1 MSEPAPGRRAFSI
14 VFLTVLLDLTGFAMI
29 LPQIPF
35 YALELNATPAQVG
48 MLFSS
53 YSLAQFLF
61 APLLGRFSDRVGR
74 RPVLLA
80 ALCGSAAS
88 HLLFAFAGSFAM
100 LIVARSL
107 AGVAA
112 SFSLA
117 QAYAADISS
126 SQDRSRAMGLMGAAF
141 GIAFVVG
148 PLLGWGLGELEPRVV
163 PLTAA
168 ALSAAGFLVA
178 LLRLPESLPAE
189 VRERAAEARTGPSGL
204 SRVRRD
210 GLLGGLLLL
219 FFLVMFCFSIFE
231 STLALYCQRRFA
243 LGRAE
248 TSGLFALVG
257 IVLVVVQGGLLGRL
271 VKRFGEKRLILA
283 GIGLMGAGV
292 AVLPAAPTLAL
303 FAACLCLLAAGS
315 GLHNPS
321 TLGLLSRL
329 TGEGGQGGILG
340 LSRSSA
346 ALARTLGPA
355 LGTWMFGAAGAP
367 WPFWTAGAL
376 LLAALLGAWT
386 VLSRVGRVALATP
399 S

>member
-1 MSEPAPGRRAFSI
+1 MSEPAAGRRVFSI
-14 VFLTVLLDLTGFAMI
+14 VFLTILLDLTGFAMI

-35 YALELNATPAQVG
+35 YALELRATPAQIG
-48 MLFSS
+48 LLFSS

-61 APLLGRFSDRVGR
+61 APLLGRLSDRVGR

-100 LIVARSL
+100 LIAARSL
-107 AGVAA
+107 AGIAA

-117 QAYAADISS
+117 QAYAADISA
-126 SQDRSRAMGLMGAAF
+126 SQDRSKAMGLMGAAF

-168 ALSAAGFLVA
+168 ALSASGFLIA
-178 LLRLPESLPAE
+178 LLRLPESLPAK
-189 VRERAAEARTGPSGL
+189 VRERSDSSIGPSGL
-204 SRVRRD
+204 SRARRD
-210 GLLGGLLLL
+210 GVLGGLLLT

-271 VKRFGEKRLILA
+271 VRRFGEKRLILA
-283 GIGLMGAGV
+283 GIGLMAAGV

-303 FAACLCLLAAGS
+303 FAACLFLLAAGT

-329 TGEGGQGGILG
+329 TDEGSQGSILG
-340 LSRSSA
+340 LSRSLG
-346 ALARTLGPA
+346 ALARTFGPA
-355 LGTWMFGAAGAP
+355 LGTWIFGAAGVS

-376 LLAALLGAWT
+376 LLVALLGAWT
-386 VLSRVGRVALATP
+386 VLSRVTLA
-399 S
+399 

>member
-1 MSEPAPGRRAFSI
+1 MSAPAGRRAFTV
-14 VFLTVLLDLTGFAMI
+14 VFLTILLDLTGFAMI
-29 LPQIPF
+29 LPQLPF
-35 YALELNATPAQVG
+35 FALELRATPAQVG
-48 MLFSS
+48 VLFSC
-53 YSLAQFLF
+53 YSLAQLLS
-61 APLLGRFSDRVGR
+61 APVLGVLSDRAGR

-80 ALCGSAAS
+80 ALCGSAVS
-88 HLLFAFAGSFAM
+88 HLLFAFAGSFVM
-100 LIVARSL
+100 LVVARSL

-112 SFSLA
+112 SYSLG
-117 QAYAADISS
+117 QAYAADVSS
-126 SQDRSRAMGLMGAAF
+126 GPDRSRAMGLLGAAF

-168 ALSAAGFLVA
+168 ALSAAGFLLA
-178 LLRLPESLPAE
+178 LLRLPESLPAGM
-189 VRERAAEARTGPSGL
+189 RRSPAGADSGTGGFGSAL
-204 SRVRRD
+204 RD
-210 GLLGGLLLL
+210 GVLGGLLLL

-231 STLALYCQRRFA
+231 STLALYGQDRFA

-271 VKRFGEKRLILA
+271 VKRFGERRLILA
-283 GIGLMGAGV
+283 GIGLMTVGV
-292 AVLPAAPTLAL
+292 VLLPAAPTLAL
-303 FAACLCLLAAGS
+303 FAMCLFLLAAGS

-321 TLGLLSRL
+321 TLGLLSRF
-329 TGEGGQGGILG
+329 TDEGSQGGTLG

-355 LGTWMFGAAGAP
+355 LGTSLFAAAGAA

-376 LLAALLGAWT
+376 LLAALLVARG
-386 VLSRVGRVALATP
+386 VLSRL
-399 S
+399 